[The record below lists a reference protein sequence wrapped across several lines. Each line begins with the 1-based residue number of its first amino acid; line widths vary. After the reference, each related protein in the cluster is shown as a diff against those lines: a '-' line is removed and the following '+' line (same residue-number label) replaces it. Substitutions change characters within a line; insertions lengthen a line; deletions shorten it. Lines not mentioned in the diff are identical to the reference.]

1 MSPSIVAA
9 AVDDH
14 DEMEV
19 KSAPV
24 FFLLNV
30 RMTFDIQCFAKTG
43 SGHT

>member
-1 MSPSIVAA
+1 MSPSTVAA
-9 AVDDH
+9 AVDD
-14 DEMEV
+14 EMEV
-19 KSAPV
+19 KNAPG